1 MNRSRLLDVVRIV
14 VAALVLVAVVVA
26 VWRNWSEVSSHL
38 HEIAGARLLGA
49 FVLALLAPVFSYLGW
64 RVLLNDLGTRL
75 PLPAGASVF
84 FVGQLGKYLPG
95 SVWSVVAQA
104 DMAARL
110 GVPRRRTGV
119 VGLLSILLSVLTG
132 AIVGIPAV
140 PLLLARTGEVRSL
153 WWFAPAVLL
162 VLLLWPRVLNWG
174 IARALRILR
183 REPLEH
189 ELTAPAIGLT
199 TLWFVLAWLAA
210 GLSILALADAMAPE
224 RSVTSMVVTS
234 ICGFALAS
242 AIGMFSVIVP
252 AGVGVRDGL
261 LAVLLGALMP
271 FPAAFTIV
279 VVARFFSV
287 VADVVVA
294 ALGWL
299 WARSH
304 HLLGARAERRKE
316 VAP

>member
-1 MNRSRLLDVVRIV
+1 MTRKRLLDVVRIV
-14 VAALVLVAVVVA
+14 VAVLVLAAVVVA
-26 VWRNWSEVSSHL
+26 VWRNWGEVSAHL
-38 HEIAGARLLGA
+38 REVPAATLAEA
-49 FVLALLAPVFSYLGW
+49 FVLGLLAPIFSLLGW

-104 DMAARL
+104 DLGSRL
-110 GVPRRRTGV
+110 GVPRRRMGI

-132 AIVGIPAV
+132 AIVGVPAL
-140 PLLLARTGEVRSL
+140 PLLLERSGEFRSV
-153 WWFAPAVLL
+153 WWFAPAAALL
-162 VLLLWPRVLNWG
+162 LLLWPRLLNWG
-174 IARALRILR
+174 IARTLRILR
-183 REPLEH
+183 REPLER
-189 ELTAPAIGLT
+189 ELTAPAIALT
-199 TLWFVLAWLAA
+199 SLWFVLAWLSA
-210 GLSILALADAMAPE
+210 GLSILVLAHALSPDTPV
-224 RSVTSMVVTS
+224 RSLLVTS

-252 AGVGVRDGL
+252 AGVGVRDGV

-271 FPAAFTIV
+271 FPAAFAIV
-279 VVARFFSV
+279 VISRFFTV

-294 ALGWL
+294 AVGWG

-304 HLLGARAERRKE
+304 HLLGSRS
-316 VAP
+316 